1 MANARWHTTFNTDF
15 RTLPDDMKTDT
26 LLNGHNTTKHI
37 LFPLPSKMYCCCVSQ
52 VCSAVQN
59 QDFTLIDDYCS
70 GLRALLYL
78 KTLPSTADWDGQS
91 APTPK
96 HQLGKPVPGI
106 KELIGKVILPCMAVG
121 WRSNSRSVNGYGY
134 LAWV

>member
-1 MANARWHTTFNTDF
+1 M
-15 RTLPDDMKTDT
+15 
-26 LLNGHNTTKHI
+26 
-37 LFPLPSKMYCCCVSQ
+37 
-52 VCSAVQN
+52 CSAVQN

-78 KTLPSTADWDGQS
+78 KTLPHTADWDGQS

-106 KELIGKVILPCMAVG
+106 KELIGKVITGTATRAMLGGGVEIQVQWSWLG
-121 WRSNSRSVNGYGY
+121 
-134 LAWV
+134 

>member
-1 MANARWHTTFNTDF
+1 M
-15 RTLPDDMKTDT
+15 
-26 LLNGHNTTKHI
+26 
-37 LFPLPSKMYCCCVSQ
+37 
-52 VCSAVQN
+52 QN

-78 KTLPSTADWDGQS
+78 KTLPNTADWDGQS

-106 KELIGKVILPCMAVG
+106 KELIGKVIACTATRAMLGRGAE
-121 WRSNSRSVNGYGY
+121 S
-134 LAWV
+134 